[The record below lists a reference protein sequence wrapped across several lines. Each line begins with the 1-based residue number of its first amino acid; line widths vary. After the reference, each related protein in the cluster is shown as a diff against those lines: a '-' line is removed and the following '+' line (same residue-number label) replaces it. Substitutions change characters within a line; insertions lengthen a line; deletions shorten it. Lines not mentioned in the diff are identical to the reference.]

1 MDWPKQAIIGCYVF
15 IKGPFV
21 LILIG
26 FVIVLVSVFG
36 SFVALGGHMGALY
49 QPFEFLLIGGAAL
62 GAYLASNSGK
72 SVALMLKAIPQVF
85 TKSPYTNKDV
95 YMELMA
101 LLYVLLNKARRDG
114 LMTIESDIEEPE
126 NSAIFAE
133 YPRILRDPHLVL
145 FITDYLRLMI
155 SGNMSPYEIETL
167 MEQEIEAHQHERDI
181 PARALASVADALP
194 AFGIVAAVLGVIK
207 ALASVDQPPA
217 ILADLISKAMVGT
230 FLGILLAYG
239 FVSPMSSAMERRT
252 VVSVKVLEC
261 IKVTLLASMNG
272 YPPQLAVEFGR
283 KVLYSSVRPSFA
295 ELETHV
301 RQAKSPAKKVA

>member
-1 MDWPKQAIIGCYVF
+1 M
-15 IKGPFV
+15 
-21 LILIG
+21 LILLG
-26 FVIVLVSVFG
+26 FVVVFVSVFG

-49 QPFEFLLIGGAAL
+49 QPFEFVLIAGSAL

-72 SVALMLKAIPQVF
+72 SIKMLFAAFPLIIK
-85 TKSPYTNKDV
+85 KNPYSKDL

-114 LMTIESDIEEPE
+114 LMSIESDIEEPAA
-126 NSAIFAE
+126 SPIFAE
-133 YPRILRDPHLVL
+133 YPQVLRDPGLME

-155 SGNMSPYEIETL
+155 SGNMSSYEIEAL
-167 MEQEIEAHQHERDI
+167 MDQEIEAHHHERDV
-181 PARALASVADALP
+181 PAHALRAVADALP

-239 FVSPMSSAMERRT
+239 FVAPLAASVERRSLAST
-252 VVSVKVLEC
+252 KVLEC

-283 KVLYSSVRPSFA
+283 KVLYSYVRPSFM
-295 ELETHV
+295 ELEEHV
-301 RQAKSPAKKVA
+301 RQARASGKKA

>member
-1 MDWPKQAIIGCYVF
+1 M
-15 IKGPFV
+15 
-21 LILIG
+21 LILLG
-26 FVIVLVSVFG
+26 FSVVLLSVFG
-36 SFVALGGHMGALY
+36 SFIALGGHLGALY
-49 QPFEFLLIGGAAL
+49 QPFEFILIGGAAL
-62 GAYLASNSGK
+62 GAYISSNSGK
-72 SVALMLKAIPQVF
+72 SVSLLLRSIPAVF
-85 TKSPYTNKDV
+85 RSTPYSKGL

-114 LMTIESDIEEPE
+114 LMTIEADIEDPA
-126 NSAIFAE
+126 SSPIFAE
-133 YPRILRDPHLVL
+133 YPRILGDAHLVE

-167 MEQEIEAHQHERDI
+167 MDQEIEAHEHERNI
-181 PARALASVADALP
+181 PAKALASVADALP

-239 FVSPMSSAMERRT
+239 FVTPMSHSVERRT
-252 VVSVKVLEC
+252 VASVKVLEC

-283 KVLYSSVRPSFA
+283 KVLYSMVRPSFT
-295 ELETHV
+295 ELEAHV
-301 RQAKSPAKKVA
+301 RQTKAPVKRAA

>member
-1 MDWPKQAIIGCYVF
+1 M
-15 IKGPFV
+15 
-21 LILIG
+21 LILLG

-36 SFVALGGHMGALY
+36 SFVALGGHLGALY
-49 QPFEFLLIGGAAL
+49 QPFEFVLIGGAAL
-62 GAYLASNSGK
+62 GAYISSNSGK
-72 SVALMLKAIPQVF
+72 SVKLLVASLPMVF
-85 TKSPYTNKDV
+85 KTSPYSKSL

-114 LMTIESDIEEPE
+114 LMTIESDIEDPHA
-126 NSAIFAE
+126 SPIFAE
-133 YPRILRDPHLVL
+133 YPQVLRDPRLIE

-155 SGNMSPYEIETL
+155 SGNMSAFEIETL
-167 MEQEIEAHQHERDI
+167 MDQEIDAYEHERNI
-181 PARALASVADALP
+181 PARALREVADALP

-239 FVSPMSSAMERRT
+239 FVAPLASSVERRT
-252 VVSVKVLEC
+252 VVAVKVLEC
-261 IKVTLLASMNG
+261 IKVTLLANMNG

-283 KVLYSSVRPSFA
+283 KVLYSSVRPSFT
-295 ELETHV
+295 ELEAHV
-301 RQAKSPAKKVA
+301 RQARALPGKSV